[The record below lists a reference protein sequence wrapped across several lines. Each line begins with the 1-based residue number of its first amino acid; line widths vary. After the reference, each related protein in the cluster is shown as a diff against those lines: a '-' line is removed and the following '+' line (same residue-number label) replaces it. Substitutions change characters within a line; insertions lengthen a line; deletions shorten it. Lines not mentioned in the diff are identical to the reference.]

1 MHIDQIVAC
10 LKKEVRHYPPP
21 LSDQIVAEYGRDPYL
36 ILMSCLLSLR
46 AKDVMT
52 IHTCRTLF
60 KSVRTPQQ
68 MVALPRRALEKI
80 VFTTGFYKTKARVL
94 QTVSQTLLDQF
105 GGKVPDNADA
115 LMGIKGIG
123 PKTAQLVLGVAFGKP
138 AVCVDTHVHRISNRL
153 GLVKT
158 STVEQTEAALRKLL
172 PKKYWII
179 WNNLLVVWGQ
189 QVCVPVSPKCS
200 QCAIRHWCKR
210 VGVTRSR

>member
-1 MHIDQIVAC
+1 MHIDQIVAR

-36 ILMSCLLSLR
+36 ILISCLLSLR

-52 IHTCRTLF
+52 IHTCRALF
-60 KSVRTPQQ
+60 KLVRTPQQ
-68 MVALPRRALEKI
+68 MVALPRHALEKI

-105 GGKVPDNADA
+105 DGKVPDNVDA

-158 STVEQTEAALRKLL
+158 VTVEQTEAALRKLL

-189 QVCVPVSPKCS
+189 QICVPVSPKCS
-200 QCAIRHWCKR
+200 QCAIRQWCKR
-210 VGVTRSR
+210 VGVMRSR

>member
-1 MHIDQIVAC
+1 MHIDQIVAR

-36 ILMSCLLSLR
+36 ILISCLLSLR

-60 KSVRTPQQ
+60 KSVRTPEQ
-68 MVALPRRALEKI
+68 MVALPRRVLEKI

-105 GGKVPDNADA
+105 GGKVPDDADV

-138 AVCVDTHVHRISNRL
+138 AICVDTHVHRISNRL

-158 STVEQTEAALRKLL
+158 TTVEQTEAALRKLL

-200 QCAIRHWCKR
+200 QCATRQWCKR